1 MQDFLNE
8 KGRNRTSYSCYDTLG
23 NTRVKGELSYRKG
36 GFQLNNSL
44 YDYFFQITGY
54 PVDRLKATSVEAG
67 VLFSLEPNY
76 TDSFAGLSIV
86 QYSSSSSMACAYLDV
101 SGDDS
106 YNLTY
111 GNSTFL
117 PSEGWETQY
126 NAYEKE
132 WRFYSWHAIRFS
144 FLMLED
150 VCNSAGFNI

>member
-1 MQDFLNE
+1 M
-8 KGRNRTSYSCYDTLG
+8 
-23 NTRVKGELSYRKG
+23 
-36 GFQLNNSL
+36 
-44 YDYFFQITGY
+44 
-54 PVDRLKATSVEAG
+54 
-67 VLFSLEPNY
+67 EPNY